1 MRHQKYVLRRR
12 VLVWTCMAAASAFLG
27 ATTLRA
33 QAAATVTGKV
43 TGDAG
48 QPLASASVAIT
59 ALGVGAQTDGSGRY
73 SFAIPSGRVLGQT
86 VQLTA
91 RALGFKPATV
101 SISINSGTT
110 TRDFVLAANPLRL
123 GEVVVTGSGTSST
136 REALGTVTTTV
147 DAADIIK
154 SSERNVVNSLA
165 SKAAGVTVTSSSGDP
180 GAGTSIT
187 IRGISTIQGD
197 GQPLFV
203 VDGMPIDNS
212 AQQTTSG
219 FGDGGGAISS
229 NRLVDLNP
237 ADVESVEILKGAAAA
252 AIYGQRAANGVIL
265 ITTKSGR
272 AGATR
277 YTWSTNLNLDNVNR
291 AIPLQRTY
299 GLGNGG
305 RTPACNFTSGT
316 ANCTNRGRNWGPAL
330 AAGTQTYDHFAEL
343 FRTAT
348 NLDNQLSISG
358 GDASRTFF
366 LSLGA
371 TNQNGIIK
379 GPNNYMNRYNVR
391 LKATQA
397 LGSKFKLGGNVAYA
411 QNNGSFVQRGSNLSG
426 LLLGAT
432 RTSPEFNQAPYL
444 TDLGFHRSYRSP
456 RPVRAQDPIYE
467 NPLWAQNEQRNL
479 ADVNRIIGNVSLEYQ
494 PASWLRVNYTLGEDY
509 FTDQRLTA
517 LPPGS
522 AGAALTGQLTQG
534 TISNLQIDHNLIAIA
549 NKRFTSWLDATATVG
564 QNLNSRSTRTN
575 QIFGQGYIGTGIF
588 TPNNLVSTNLQ
599 AQNFE
604 SLVNIA
610 GYFAQQEVNLWDQL
624 YLKGLVRVDQA
635 SSYSKD
641 NRTNVFPAF
650 SAAWNVTN
658 FLGNRNQRGALSYL
672 KLRAAYGQTGR
683 EPSPYQ
689 NLSYVSS
696 GAQGTSFGT
705 GTANASQAGF
715 GGLYTSTV
723 RGDPVLGP
731 ERLSETEAGFDFALF
746 NQRIDGAFAYYDK
759 RARDVILNLPASS
772 TTGFTSLATNGAG
785 INNKGIEIQ
794 INGRLIDRPNFRA
807 EMGVNWFRNKSNL
820 TTLGGAE
827 FQNVPGGFS
836 PSSFVVG
843 QQVGVFW
850 SSDYGRCRL
859 GLADSDNTVA
869 DNSGNNV
876 DLNAACRAAGAKD
889 GALYID
895 ADGFPIQDQANRLIG
910 DPNPDWQA
918 GIRLG
923 LTFFKK
929 LSVSTL
935 VDIRR
940 GGDVY
945 NGTRGALYQFGTWKE
960 TEQRANC
967 TSTGCSGNELVFGDT
982 FQPQATFGPGKGK
995 AVPIGENYYADGVGG
1010 GGGIFTG
1017 VSGPLIE
1024 DGSWTRLREVSVA
1037 YSFSGNWLRNNL
1049 RVSSADV
1056 RLAGRNLL
1064 LSTKYSGIDPETNLN
1079 GSTSLDRGTDYFNNP
1094 QTRSFVISISFNR

>member
-1 MRHQKYVLRRR
+1 MTEEKCVLQRHLR
-12 VLVWTCMAAASAFLG
+12 VWTFAVASLIMSAEIAG
-27 ATTLRA
+27 A
-33 QAAATVTGKV
+33 QGAATVTGRV
-43 TGDAG
+43 TGENG
-48 QPLASASVAIT
+48 QPLQFASVAIT
-59 ALGVGAQTDGSGRY
+59 TLGLGAQSDVSGRY
-73 SFAIPSGRVLGQT
+73 TFVVASARVLGQS

-91 RALGFKPATV
+91 RALGYRPSTV
-101 SISINSGTT
+101 TFNLTPGTVAK
-110 TRDFVLAANPLRL
+110 DFVLAANPLRL

-136 REALGTVTTTV
+136 REVLGTMTTTV
-147 DAADIIK
+147 DAVDIVK

-165 SKAAGVTVTSSSGDP
+165 AKAAGVTVVSSSGDP
-180 GAGTSIT
+180 GAGTAIS

-229 NRLVDLNP
+229 NRLIDLNP

-252 AIYGQRAANGVIL
+252 AIYGQRASNGVIL

-277 YTWSTNLNLDNVNR
+277 YSLSTNLNLDDVNR
-291 AIPLQRTY
+291 AIPLQTSF
-299 GLGNGG
+299 GLGNRGV
-305 RTPACNFTSGT
+305 TPACNFTSGT

-330 AAGTQTYDHFAEL
+330 AAGTQTYDHFNEL

-348 NLDNQLSISG
+348 NLDNQLSVSG

-371 TNQNGIIK
+371 TNQDGVID
-379 GPNNYMNRYNVR
+379 GPNNYMNRYNIR

-397 LGSKFKLGGNVAYA
+397 LGSKFKVGGNVAYS
-411 QNNGSFVQRGSNLSG
+411 QTNGSFVQRGSNLSG

-432 RTSPEFNQAPYL
+432 RTSPEFNQMPYQ
-444 TDLGFHRSYRSP
+444 TELGFHRGYRSP
-456 RPVRAQDPIYE
+456 RPIRAQDPIYE
-467 NPLWAQNEQRNL
+467 NPLWTQNEQKNL
-479 ADVNRIIGNVSLEYQ
+479 SDVNRVIGNISLEYQ
-494 PASWLRVNYTLGEDY
+494 PTSWLRINYTLGEDY

-522 AGAALTGQLTQG
+522 AGSALTGQLTQG
-534 TISNLQIDHNLIAIA
+534 TITNLQIDHNLLATA
-549 NKRFTSWLDATATVG
+549 NKRFFKWLDATTTLG
-564 QNLNSRSTRTN
+564 QNLNSRNTRTN
-575 QIFGQGYIGTGIF
+575 QIFGQGYIGTGIS

-604 SLVNIA
+604 ALTNIA

-624 YLKGLVRVDQA
+624 YLKGLIRMDQA
-635 SSYSKD
+635 SSYTPD
-641 NRTNVFPAF
+641 NRTNFFPAV

-658 FLGNRNQRGALSYL
+658 FFGNRDLKGTLSYL
-672 KLRAAYGQTGR
+672 KLRAAYGETGR
-683 EPSPYQ
+683 EPAPYQ
-689 NLSYVSS
+689 FLSYLSS
-696 GAQGTSFGT
+696 GAQGTAFGT

-715 GGLYTSTV
+715 GGLYTSTIF
-723 RGDPVLGP
+723 GDPSIGP
-731 ERLSETEAGFDFALF
+731 ERISEIETGFDFALF
-746 NQRIDGAFAYYDK
+746 NQRIDGSFSYYDK
-759 RARDVILNLPASS
+759 TSRDVILNLPRSS
-772 TTGFTSLATNGAG
+772 TTGFTSNATNGAELS
-785 INNKGIEIQ
+785 NKGIEIQ
-794 INGRLIDRPNFRA
+794 LNGRVIDRPNFRA
-807 EMGVNWFRNKSNL
+807 ELGLNWFRNKSNVA
-820 TTLGGAE
+820 TLGGAE
-827 FQNVPGGFS
+827 FLNVPGGFS

-843 QQVGVFW
+843 QQIGVFW

-859 GLADSDNTVA
+859 GLTDTDNTVA
-869 DNSGNNV
+869 DNSGNNI
-876 DLNAACRAAGAKD
+876 DLNAACRTAGAPN
-889 GALYID
+889 GAVYID
-895 ADGFPIQDQANRLIG
+895 ADGFPIQDQSNRLIG

-918 GIRLG
+918 GVRLG

-960 TEQRANC
+960 TEKRANC
-967 TSTGCSGNELVFGDT
+967 NAGGICSGNELVFGET
-982 FQPQATFGPGKGK
+982 FQPGPTFGPGKGR

-1024 DGSWTRLREVSVA
+1024 DGSWTRLREVSVS
-1037 YSFSGNWLRNNL
+1037 YSFAGPFLRRIFNL
-1049 RVSSADV
+1049 SSADL

-1064 LSTKYSGIDPETNLN
+1064 LSTNYSGIDPETNLN

-1094 QTRSFVISISFNR
+1094 QTRSFVISVSLNR

>member
-1 MRHQKYVLRRR
+1 MKKMYGLRRQ
-12 VLVWTCMAAASAFLG
+12 LLGWTVAAASVILPVQIVA
-27 ATTLRA
+27 A
-33 QAAATVTGKV
+33 QSAATVTGRV
-43 TGDAG
+43 TGESG
-48 QPLASASVAIT
+48 QPLQFASISII
-59 ALGVGAQTDGSGRY
+59 ALGAGAQTDAAGRY
-73 SFAIPSGRVLGQT
+73 TFVVTGGRALGQT
-86 VQLTA
+86 VQMTA
-91 RALGFKPATV
+91 RALGFRPSTV
-101 SISINSGTT
+101 TFNLTAGSVTK
-110 TRDFVLAANPLRL
+110 DFVLASNPLRL

-136 REALGTVTTTV
+136 REVLGTMTTTV
-147 DAADIIK
+147 DAVDIVK
-154 SSERNVVNSLA
+154 SSERNIVNSLA
-165 SKAAGVTVTSSSGDP
+165 AKAAGVTVVSSSGDP
-180 GAGTSIT
+180 GAGTSIS

-212 AQQTTSG
+212 SQQTTSG

-237 ADVESVEILKGAAAA
+237 ADVENVEILKGAAAA
-252 AIYGQRAANGVIL
+252 AIYGQRASNGVIL

-277 YTWSTNLNLDNVNR
+277 YSWSTNLNLDNVNR

-299 GLGNGG
+299 GLGNRGT
-305 RTPACNFTSGT
+305 TPACNFTSGT
-316 ANCTNRGRNWGPAL
+316 PNCTNRGRNWGPAL
-330 AAGTQTYDHFAEL
+330 AAGTQTYDQFGDL
-343 FRTAT
+343 FRTAS
-348 NLDNQLSISG
+348 NIDNQLSISG

-366 LSLGA
+366 ISLGA
-371 TNQNGIIK
+371 TNQNGIIR
-379 GPNNYMNRYNVR
+379 GPNNYMNRYNIR

-397 LGSKFKLGGNVAYA
+397 LGSKIKLGGNVAYA

-432 RTSPEFNQAPYL
+432 RTSPEFNQAPYR
-444 TDLGFHRSYRSP
+444 TDLGFHRGYRSP
-456 RPVRAQDPIYE
+456 RPIRAQDPIYE
-467 NPLWAQNEQRNL
+467 NPLWAQNEQSNL
-479 ADVNRIIGNVSLEYQ
+479 ADVNRVIGNISLEYQ
-494 PASWLRVNYTLGEDY
+494 PTSWLRVNYTLGEDY
-509 FTDQRLTA
+509 FTDQRLTV

-534 TISNLQIDHNLIAIA
+534 TITNLQLDHNLLATA
-549 NKRFTSWLDATATVG
+549 NKKFFPWLDATATLG

-575 QIFGQGYIGTGIF
+575 QIFGQGFINNDIR

-604 SLVNIA
+604 ALTNIA

-624 YLKGLVRVDQA
+624 YLKGLIRMDQA
-635 SSYSKD
+635 SSYTPD
-641 NRTNVFPAF
+641 NRTNFFPAF
-650 SAAWNVTN
+650 SAAWNITN
-658 FLGNRNQRGALSYL
+658 FLGNRNQKGTLSYL
-672 KLRAAYGQTGR
+672 KLRAAYGETGR
-683 EPSPYQ
+683 EPAPYQ
-689 NLSYVSS
+689 FLSYLSS
-696 GAQGTSFGT
+696 APQPTSFGT
-705 GTANASQAGF
+705 GTANATQAGF
-715 GGLYTSTV
+715 GGLFTSTIF
-723 RGDPVLGP
+723 GDPSIGP
-731 ERLSETEAGFDFALF
+731 ERISEIEGGFDFALF
-746 NQRIDGAFAYYDK
+746 DQRVDGSFAYYDK
-759 RARDVILNLPASS
+759 TSRDVILNLPRSS
-772 TTGFTSLATNGAG
+772 TTGFTSNATNGAE

-794 INGRLIDRPNFRA
+794 LNGRVIDRPNFRA
-807 EMGVNWFRNKSNL
+807 ELGLNWFRNKSNL
-820 TTLGGAE
+820 VTLGGAE
-827 FQNVPGGFS
+827 FLNVPGGFS

-859 GLADSDNTVA
+859 GLTDADNTVA

-876 DLNAACRAAGAKD
+876 DLNAACRTAGAPD
-889 GALYID
+889 GAVYID

-918 GIRLG
+918 GVRLG

-960 TEQRANC
+960 TEQRASCNSAGVC
-967 TSTGCSGNELVFGDT
+967 TGNALVFGES
-982 FQPQATFGPGKGK
+982 FQPGATFGPGKGR

-1037 YSFSGNWLRNNL
+1037 YSFGGAWLRRTFNL
-1049 RVSSADV
+1049 SSADL

-1094 QTRSFVISISFNR
+1094 QTRSFVISVSLNR

>member
-1 MRHQKYVLRRR
+1 MPQKMYGLRRWILTGSITA
-12 VLVWTCMAAASAFLG
+12 VSTLLG
-27 ATTLRA
+27 AKAVVA
-33 QAAATVTGKV
+33 QGPSTVTGRV
-43 TGDAG
+43 TAEAG
-48 QPLASASVAIT
+48 QPLQFASVAI
-59 ALGVGAQTDGSGRY
+59 ASLGVGAQTDATGRY
-73 SFAIPSGRVLGQT
+73 TFTIPSTRVLGQT
-86 VQLTA
+86 LPLTV
-91 RALGFKPATV
+91 RALGFRPATQNV
-101 SISINSGTT
+101 TITPGTI

-136 REALGTVTTTV
+136 REVLGTVTTTV
-147 DAADIIK
+147 DAVEIMK
-154 SSERNVVNSLA
+154 SSERNLANSLA
-165 SKAAGVTVTSSSGDP
+165 AKAAGVTVTSSSGDP

-252 AIYGQRAANGVIL
+252 AIYGQRASNGVIL
-265 ITTKSGR
+265 ITTRSGR

-277 YTWSTNLNLDNVNR
+277 YSWSTSLNLDEVNR
-291 AIPLQRTY
+291 ATPLQRTF

-305 RTPACNFTSGT
+305 VTPACNFTSGT
-316 ANCTNRGRNWGPAL
+316 PNCTNRGRNWGPAL
-330 AAGTQTYDHFAEL
+330 PAGTQTFDQFGDL

-379 GPNNYMNRYNVR
+379 GPNNYMDRYNVR

-397 LGSKFKLGGNVAYA
+397 LGSKIKLGGNVAYT

-456 RPVRAQDPIYE
+456 RPTIAQDPIYE
-467 NPLWAQNEQRNL
+467 NALWTQNEQRNL
-479 ADVNRIIGNVSLEYQ
+479 ADVNRIIGNLSLEYQ
-494 PASWLRVNYTLGEDY
+494 PISWLRINYTLGQDY
-509 FTDQRLTA
+509 FTDQRLTG

-534 TISNLQIDHNLIAIA
+534 TITNLQIDHNLLATA
-549 NKRFTSWLDATATVG
+549 NKRFSPWLDATTTVG
-564 QNLNSRSTRTN
+564 QNLNSRNTRIN
-575 QIFGQGYIGTGIF
+575 QVFGQGFIGTGIF

-635 SSYSKD
+635 SSYTPD
-641 NRTNVFPAF
+641 NRTNFFPAV

-658 FLGNRNQRGALSYL
+658 FMGNRTQKGTLSYL

-696 GAQGTSFGT
+696 GAQGTAFGT

-715 GGLYTSTV
+715 GGLYSSTI

-731 ERLSETEAGFDFALF
+731 ERISELETGFDFALF
-746 NQRIDGAFAYYDK
+746 NQRIDGAVAFYDK

-772 TTGFTSLATNGAG
+772 TTGFTSLATNGAS
-785 INNKGIEIQ
+785 INNRGIEVQ
-794 INGRLIDRPNFRA
+794 VNTRLIDRPNFRA
-807 EMGVNWFRNKSNL
+807 ELGVNWFRNRSKL
-820 TTLGGAE
+820 LTLGGAE
-827 FQNVPGGFS
+827 FQGVPGAFS

-850 SSDYGRCRL
+850 DTDYGRCRL
-859 GLADSDNTVA
+859 GLTDDDNTVQ
-869 DNSGNNV
+869 DNAGNNV
-876 DLNAACRAAGAKD
+876 NLNAACRTAGAPD
-889 GALYID
+889 GAVYID
-895 ADGFPIQDQANRLIG
+895 ADGFPIQDQARRLTG

-918 GIRLG
+918 GVRLG

-929 LSVSTL
+929 LSLSTL

-960 TEQRANC
+960 TERRANC
-967 TSTGCSGNELVFGDT
+967 TTAGVCTGNELVFGET
-982 FQPQATFGPGKGK
+982 FQPGPTFGPGKGR
-995 AVPIGENYYADGVGG
+995 AVAIGENYYADGVGG

-1017 VSGPLIE
+1017 VGGPLVE
-1024 DGSWTRLREVSVA
+1024 DGGWTRLREVSA
-1037 YSFSGNWLRNNL
+1037 SYSFSGAWLRNAFSL
-1049 RVSSADV
+1049 SSADV

-1079 GSTSLDRGTDYFNNP
+1079 GSTSLDRGVDYFNNP
-1094 QTRSFVISISFNR
+1094 QTRSFVISVSLNR

>member
-1 MRHQKYVLRRR
+1 MSQPKYAVRRWI
-12 VLVWTCMAAASAFLG
+12 VGWSVAAITTLLCASAAL
-27 ATTLRA
+27 A
-33 QAAATVTGKV
+33 QGSATVTGRV
-43 TGDAG
+43 TSDAG
-48 QPLASASVAIT
+48 QPLQFASISIA
-59 ALGVGAQTDGSGRY
+59 ALGVGAQTDATGRY
-73 SFAIPSGRVLGQT
+73 TFVIASGRVLGQT
-86 VQLTA
+86 AQIAA
-91 RALGFKPATV
+91 RALGFRPSTM
-101 SISINSGTT
+101 SITISAGSI
-110 TRDFVLAANPLRL
+110 TRDFVLDANPLRL

-136 REALGTVTTTV
+136 REVLGTVTTTV
-147 DAADIIK
+147 DAVDIVK
-154 SSERNVVNSLA
+154 SSERNLVNSLA

-252 AIYGQRAANGVIL
+252 AIYGQRASNGVIL

-277 YTWSTNLNLDNVNR
+277 YSWSTSLNLDNVNR
-291 AIPLQRTY
+291 VTPLQRTY

-305 RTPACNFTSGT
+305 NTPACNFTTGT
-316 ANCTNRGRNWGPAL
+316 PNCTNRGRNWGPL
-330 AAGTQTYDHFAEL
+330 LPAGTQTYDHFNEL

-348 NLDNQLSISG
+348 NLDNQRSISG

-379 GPNNYMNRYNVR
+379 GPNNFMDRYNIR

-397 LGSKFKLGGNVAYA
+397 LGSKIKLGGNVAYA

-432 RTSPEFNQAPYL
+432 RTSPEFNQAPYI

-456 RPVRAQDPIYE
+456 RPIRAQDPIYE
-467 NPLWAQNEQRNL
+467 NPLWTQNEQKNI
-479 ADVNRIIGNVSLEYQ
+479 ADVNRVIGNISLEYQ
-494 PASWLRVNYTLGEDY
+494 PTSWLRVNYTLGEDY

-534 TISNLQIDHNLIAIA
+534 TISNLQIDHNLLAIA
-549 NKRFTSWLDATATVG
+549 NKKVFPWLDVTTTLG

-575 QIFGQGYIGTGIF
+575 QIFGQGFIGSGIF

-624 YLKGLVRVDQA
+624 YLKGLIRMDQA
-635 SSYSKD
+635 SSYSPD
-641 NRTNVFPAF
+641 NRTNFFPAF

-658 FLGNRNQRGALSYL
+658 FMGNRSLKGKLSYL

-689 NLSYVSS
+689 FLSYVSS

-715 GGLYTSTV
+715 GGLYTSAV

-731 ERLSETEAGFDFALF
+731 ERIAETEAGFDFALF
-746 NQRIDGAFAYYDK
+746 NQRIDGAFAYYNK
-759 RARDVILNLPASS
+759 QSRDVILNLPASA
-772 TTGFTSLATNGAG
+772 TTGYTSLATNGAG
-785 INNKGIEIQ
+785 IDNKGIEIQ
-794 INGRLIDRPNFRA
+794 LNGRLIDRPNFRA
-807 EMGVNWFRNKSNL
+807 ELGLNWFRNKSKL

-827 FQNVPGGFS
+827 FLNVPGGFS

-859 GLADSDNTVA
+859 GLTDVDNTVA
-869 DNSGNNV
+869 DNAGNNV
-876 DLNAACRAAGAKD
+876 NLNAACRTAGASD
-889 GALYID
+889 GAVYID

-929 LSVSTL
+929 LSLSTL
-935 VDIRR
+935 VDVRR

-960 TEQRANC
+960 TEKRASC
-967 TSTGCSGNELVFGDT
+967 TSAGVCTGNELVFGET
-982 FQPQATFGPGKGK
+982 FQPGPTFGPGKGK

-1037 YSFSGNWLRNNL
+1037 YSFSGGWLRNAFNL
-1049 RVSSADV
+1049 SSADV

-1064 LSTKYSGIDPETNLN
+1064 LSTKYTGIDPETNLN

-1094 QTRSFVISISFNR
+1094 QTRSFVISVSLNR

>member
-1 MRHQKYVLRRR
+1 MIKQRYGLQRRL
-12 VLVWTCMAAASAFLG
+12 LVWAIATASIVLPAQIAAG
-27 ATTLRA
+27 QGT
-33 QAAATVTGKV
+33 ATVTGKV
-43 TGDAG
+43 TSEAG
-48 QPLASASVAIT
+48 APLQFASVSIT
-59 ALGVGAQTDGSGRY
+59 ALGLGAQTDGNGRY
-73 SFAIPSGRVLGQT
+73 TFVVASGRVLGQT
-86 VQLTA
+86 VQLGA
-91 RALGFKPATV
+91 RALGYRPSTAAITIIAGTV
-101 SISINSGTT
+101 SK
-110 TRDFVLAANPLRL
+110 DFVLAANPLRL
-123 GEVVVTGSGTSST
+123 GEVIVTGSGTSST
-136 REALGTVTTTV
+136 REVQGTVTTTV
-147 DAADIIK
+147 DAVDIVK
-154 SSERNVVNSLA
+154 SSERNLVNSLA
-165 SKAAGVTVTSSSGDP
+165 AKAAGVTIVSSSGDP

-277 YTWSTNLNLDNVNR
+277 YSWSTNLNLDNVNR
-291 AIPLQRTY
+291 AIPLQRTF

-305 RTPACNFTSGT
+305 TTPACNFTSGT
-316 ANCTNRGRNWGPAL
+316 PNCTNRGRNWGPAL
-330 AAGTQTYDHFAEL
+330 AAGTQTYDQFGDL

-358 GDASRTFF
+358 GDAARTFF

-397 LGSKFKLGGNVAYA
+397 LGSKIKLGGNVAYT

-444 TDLGFHRSYRSP
+444 TDLGFHRGYRSP
-456 RPVRAQDPIYE
+456 RPIRAQDPIYE
-467 NPLWAQNEQRNL
+467 NPLWAQNEQQNL
-479 ADVNRIIGNVSLEYQ
+479 TDVNRLVGNLSLEYQ
-494 PASWLRVNYTLGEDY
+494 PASWLRVNYTLGQDY

-534 TISNLQIDHNLIAIA
+534 TISNLQIDHNLLVTA
-549 NKRFTSWLDATATVG
+549 NKRFTSWLDATTTLG
-564 QNLNSRSTRTN
+564 QNLNSRGTRTN
-575 QIFGQGYIGTGIF
+575 QIFGQGYIGTGIN

-624 YLKGLVRVDQA
+624 YLKGLVRMDQA
-635 SSYSKD
+635 SSYSAD
-641 NRTNVFPAF
+641 NRTNFFPAV
-650 SAAWNVTN
+650 SAAWNLTN
-658 FLGNRNQRGALSYL
+658 FLGNRSQKGALSYL

-696 GAQGTSFGT
+696 GSQGTSFGT
-705 GTANASQAGF
+705 GTANASQSGF
-715 GGLYTSTV
+715 GGLYTSSV

-731 ERLSETEAGFDFALF
+731 ERISELETGFDFALF
-746 NQRIDGAFAYYDK
+746 NQRIDGAVAYYDK

-785 INNKGIEIQ
+785 IDNRGVEIQ
-794 INGRLIDRPNFRA
+794 VNGRLIDRPNFRA
-807 EMGVNWFRNKSNL
+807 ELGLNWFRNKSNL

-827 FQNVPGGFS
+827 FQFVPGGFS

-859 GLADSDNTVA
+859 GLTDDDNTVQ

-876 DLNAACRAAGAKD
+876 NLNAACRTAGAPD
-889 GALYID
+889 GAVYID

-918 GIRLG
+918 GVRLG

-929 LSVSTL
+929 LSLSTL

-960 TEQRANC
+960 TEKRANC
-967 TSTGCSGNELVFGDT
+967 TSAGVCTGNELVFGET
-982 FQPQATFGPGKGK
+982 FQPGATFGPGKGK

-1024 DGSWTRLREVSVA
+1024 DGSWTRLREVSA
-1037 YSFSGNWLRNNL
+1037 SYSFTGNWLRNAFSL
-1049 RVSSADV
+1049 SSADL

-1094 QTRSFVISISFNR
+1094 QTRSFVISVSLNR